1 MNLASSVQS
10 LGSKRQRP
18 WAGVRNPKATGWWLG
33 AKGWNT
39 KSPSATFERSVVR
52 FFLFPIACSL
62 LPVALLSLSACG
74 RKTPVRP
81 PELVAPEPINDLV
94 LEIEKNGVKL
104 RWGRTEKTVD
114 GSELDDLGGFVVLR
128 ASQDTQGKT
137 SSFVQLATIP
147 VEDRDRFRK
156 AKKFTYTDEQLMV
169 GTLYRYRVEAFTL
182 DGYYSTPSNT
192 VELIWQG
199 GS

>member
-1 MNLASSVQS
+1 MS
-10 LGSKRQRP
+10 SKRLVSGFKFRP
-18 WAGVRNPKATGWWLG
+18 VRSSEFGVR
-33 AKGWNT
+33 
-39 KSPSATFERSVVR
+39 
-52 FFLFPIACSL
+52 
-62 LPVALLSLSACG
+62 LPV
-74 RKTPVRP
+74 
-81 PELVAPEPINDLV
+81 LVEKNSKGIVLV

-137 SSFVQLATIP
+137 SSFIQLATIP

-156 AKKFTYTDEQLMV
+156 AKKFTYTDEPLMA
-169 GTLYRYRVEAFTL
+169 GTLYRYRVQAFTL
-182 DGYYSTPSNT
+182 DGYYSSPSNT
-192 VELIWQG
+192 VELVWQG